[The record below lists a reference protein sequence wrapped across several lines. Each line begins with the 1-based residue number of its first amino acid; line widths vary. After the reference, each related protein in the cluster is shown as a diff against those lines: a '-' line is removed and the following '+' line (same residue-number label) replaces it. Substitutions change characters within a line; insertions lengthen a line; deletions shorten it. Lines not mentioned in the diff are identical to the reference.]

1 MGKRSLIEHLE
12 RIHRLNYGNNSV
24 NEGFVDGLTL
34 LSEQDQKQVPDA
46 KKADTVKDDVGE
58 LFGNIENSIKGG
70 GISQEERGTMNFK
83 KEVESMQIGLELLG
97 YPLPKYGVD
106 GFFGPETADAVE
118 LFKQKNKI
126 LNESSTV
133 LRQELKNLGYTE
145 KGSEITSGG
154 EITSEISK
162 AVAEILK
169 KFKELRPDVTVKVTG
184 GNDAYHKKVS
194 YNSLHKTGNAI
205 DLVLDPRDSKTLDDF
220 LSVVKD
226 YKSKD
231 PKVSF
236 IDEYRNPSSAATA
249 PHMHIS
255 YGGKSVAPSGGTT
268 KKMITATVEMLSTLL
283 SQLRMKGIKDEDI
296 KKYTNINTS
305 TMSEKGKAL
314 VNNPD
319 FMAKIRDISNTIK
332 IGDQYILKLMN
343 HESRLDPTVKNSIG
357 CVGLIQFCPDKKGS
371 GTKTIGGKVYSLEEL
386 RNDLTLQ
393 LNAIKEFWRTG
404 YNNGKIT
411 EPADLHIY
419 NFFPVAAGKDDS
431 FVLGT
436 DKMSPETIANANPV
450 FNKGLARA
458 RNTPLSVGDL
468 KRYYKLTDM
477 I

>member
-1 MGKRSLIEHLE
+1 MGKRSLVEHLE
-12 RIHRLNYGNNSV
+12 RIHRLNYGNKSI
-24 NEGFVDGLTL
+24 NEGFVSGLLT
-34 LSEQDQKQVPDA
+34 EQVQDN

-58 LFGNIENSIKGG
+58 LFTNIENSIKGG

-97 YPLPKYGVD
+97 YSLPRHGVD
-106 GFFGPETADAVE
+106 GFFGNETATAVE
-118 LFKQKNKI
+118 KYKQDNKI
-126 LNESSTV
+126 LNESASA
-133 LRQELKNLGYTE
+133 LRQDLKSLGYSE

-162 AVAEILK
+162 AVSEILK

-184 GNDAYHKKVS
+184 GNDAYHKKVG

-231 PKVSF
+231 PKVNF

-249 PHMHIS
+249 PHMHIA
-255 YGGKSVAPSGGTT
+255 YGGKSVAPSSGGSSNTP
-268 KKMITATVEMLSTLL
+268 MVSATVEMLSSLL
-283 SQLRMKGIKDEDI
+283 GKLRMKGVKDEDI
-296 KKYTNINTS
+296 KKYTNINTA
-305 TMSEKGKAL
+305 TMSAKGKEL

-319 FMAKIRDISNTIK
+319 FMMKIKDIANTIK
-332 IGDQYILKLMN
+332 VGDQYILKLMN
-343 HESRLDPTVKNSIG
+343 HESHVDPTVVNSFG
-357 CVGLIQFCPDKKGS
+357 CVGLIQFCPDTKGS
-371 GTKTIGGKVYSLEEL
+371 GVKTIGGKKYSLNEL

-419 NFFPVAAGKDDS
+419 NFFPIAAGKDDS

-436 DKMSPETIANANPV
+436 QKMSPESVANANPV
-450 FNKGLARA
+450 FNKGLGRP
-458 RNTPLSVGDL
+458 RNTPLTVGDL
-468 KRYYKLTDM
+468 KRYYKLTNM